1 MNRFVLDTDPA
12 VAAVYHC
19 DKHVVK
25 MILEEAQMLCA
36 VQRRY
41 GSEDERLYRA
51 THAKHPCTLWAGE
64 TVANYQWAY
73 SLLVALCKE
82 YTHRYKKQ
90 HATERLLDILS
101 TPPDGLPEGP
111 LIPFAQ
117 AMPEEYKRDDP
128 VEAYRAYYLGE
139 KAGFAKWTARDI
151 PEWFLTEDLGL
162 CA

>member
-1 MNRFVLDTDPA
+1 
-12 VAAVYHC
+12 
-19 DKHVVK
+19 
-25 MILEEAQMLCA
+25 
-36 VQRRY
+36 
-41 GSEDERLYRA
+41 
-51 THAKHPCTLWAGE
+51 LWAGE

-90 HATERLLDILS
+90 HATERLLDITERHCPTASPKRPAESHL
-101 TPPDGLPEGP
+101 
-111 LIPFAQ
+111 AQ
-117 AMPEEYKRDDP
+117 ATILKEHIKRDDP